1 MKIFSS
7 RDDAEDYIRKENE
20 KWEEWKRT
28 EQIDLERNKLEKIF
42 NRKNNLENIEDRF

>member
-1 MKIFSS
+1 MKIFTS
-7 RDDAEDYIRKENE
+7 RDDAADYIRKENE
-20 KWEEWKRT
+20 QWEEWKRT